1 MLVRYLQLTI
11 KKKSLK
17 IEHPVHAH
25 SVLAPVATY
34 CSFYSQCSNFSHYPP
49 HGYFIFPRH
58 ARPNATTNDFLF
70 CLLLLLLLFS
80 SLLTRKCNA
89 SILVTSLLH
98 PFVNTHRYFIFFF
111 FFFVF
116 FQHLHRRF
124 FDISVFIELLKENLK
139 QNLFVLICS
148 FNSVSYLS
156 LSLPL
161 VKSNPPFFS
170 VHIHLFLDSLT
181 NYRSNLA
188 LPVFICALSLF
199 LFLAIFNEHLAE
211 VYEFMKYERT
221 T

>member
-1 MLVRYLQLTI
+1 MNILYTHIQ
-11 KKKSLK
+11 
-17 IEHPVHAH
+17 
-25 SVLAPVATY
+25 
-34 CSFYSQCSNFSHYPP
+34 
-49 HGYFIFPRH
+49 
-58 ARPNATTNDFLF
+58 
-70 CLLLLLLLFS
+70 S
-80 SLLTRKCNA
+80 SLLWLRIVPSIPSAAIFRITHLTVTLFFPVMHVPTRRPTISFFVFFFFFFFFPPFSPA
-89 SILVTSLLH
+89 SATLQFWLH
-98 PFVNTHRYFIFFF
+98 RCCTLSWIRTVIFF